1 MNESTI
7 GAYRILRECGRGAFG
22 TVYLAENAISGQRFA
37 LKVLHCS
44 RDERELEG
52 LIRCREC
59 RHGNLLQIH
68 HIDRLPDGR
77 LYYTMDA
84 ADDRSGGEGQYQ
96 PDTLAARGRI
106 PAGELTGILLK
117 LLDGV
122 EELHRHQIIH
132 RDIKPENILFIR
144 GVPVLGDAGL
154 AAASGSAGAA
164 GTPSFLPKE
173 VLSGKR
179 DPDEAS
185 DLFAL
190 GRTAYAALTGKS
202 PAEYPQL
209 PGDLPAEA
217 APVLAFCRAANGMDA
232 TLASCR
238 AALNVP
244 PRSNARRCRGAVLL
258 LAVFAAAVAVALPAV
273 RRARE
278 TVQRQE
284 SGSQVLSSE
293 RKPEDP
299 VSQTDAGTDAALKS
313 IGADLTRKMRQLD
326 RDVAASQAGMR
337 AMTRKLS
344 GEEYDAAVA
353 ELEKRCPVSPELL
366 ERARVRYDT
375 VRREHFRKLNELSP
389 FTEDGAAARARLD
402 GEWKRLEAADALFRL
417 GRQDDALRAS
427 VRSFRMT
434 CGVGD
439 LARLEEM
446 FRARQETARQLSD
459 P

>member
-22 TVYLAENAISGQRFA
+22 TVYLAESAISGQRFA

-238 AALNVP
+238 AVLNVP
-244 PRSNARRCRGAVLL
+244 SRSNARRCRSMVLL
-258 LAVFAAAVAVALPAV
+258 LAVFAAAVAVFAAV
-273 RRARE
+273 RYRFVPKEEKHPEEHSFRE
-278 TVQRQE
+278 TGKSEIPRGRADVPPIRRSRPDLPDRFQE
-284 SGSQVLSSE
+284 LGVDEYLSE
-293 RKPEDP
+293 AGEILKKYPP
-299 VSQTDAGTDAALKS
+299 VPAP
-313 IGADLTRKMRQLD
+313 
-326 RDVAASQAGMR
+326 VAKR
-337 AMTRKLS
+337 AK
-344 GEEYDAAVA
+344 
-353 ELEKRCPVSPELL
+353 
-366 ERARVRYDT
+366 VRYDEIEKEYEAVFWKGLGSKT
-375 VRREHFRKLNELSP
+375 DREDFLR
-389 FTEDGAAARARLD
+389 
-402 GEWKRLEAADALFRL
+402 ADAEKRRKIQNDPWYRIAELTRRIDIESSPGMMTPRRGGL
-417 GRQDDALRAS
+417 ISLEDALRRRQEL
-427 VRSFRMT
+427 VKR
-434 CGVGD
+434 V
-439 LARLEEM
+439 LEEN
-446 FRARQETARQLSD
+446 FSK
-459 P
+459 